1 MAEEEKV
8 LIDHDNP
15 DQNYI
20 DAIKELKENTVDKGK
35 YMKLVEENKQLLNSL
50 INGDPV
56 NVKADKGEAVDL
68 PTAVDSLLFG
78 HNHNLDYIRKTLE
91 LRDQLIKDGKPDPF
105 VTVDPLNPV
114 PSQDKLDRAQQ
125 IADTFQEC
133 IDYADGDVEAFSAEL
148 QRRCVDPIVNRFK

>member
-8 LIDHDNP
+8 VLSEP

-50 INGDPV
+50 ISGEGPV
-56 NVKADKGEAVDL
+56 NVKADNNKEVDL
-68 PTAVDSLLFG
+68 ATEVDNLLFG

-114 PSQDKLDRAQQ
+114 PSQDKLERAQQ

>member
-8 LIDHDNP
+8 VLSEP

-50 INGDPV
+50 INGEGPV
-56 NVKADKGEAVDL
+56 NVKADSNKEVDL
-68 PTAVDSLLFG
+68 STEVDSLLFG